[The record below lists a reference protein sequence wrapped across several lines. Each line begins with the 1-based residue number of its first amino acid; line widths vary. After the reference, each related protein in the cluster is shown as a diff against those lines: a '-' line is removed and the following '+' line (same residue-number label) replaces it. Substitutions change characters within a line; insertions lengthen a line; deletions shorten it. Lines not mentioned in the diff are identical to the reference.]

1 MLGAVGR
8 LAGSLANCLTCL
20 YTIYI
25 YTNVSFWSPVQDVW
39 LALSSKAPLW
49 LCKVA
54 FEPFKWLS
62 PTGQSQRESKTKTA
76 LLADKCRRDPPQEDI
91 LCRAMAR
98 EYPGGQ
104 RAVEAK
110 PTPFP
115 GGPPEPHIGHRRYRS
130 AEVSGKGWENWKTF
144 NQNPFSNNHDIYHN
158 INNKLTML
166 SFPGHS
172 HRSSPNV
179 YAAKMAKLWGQL
191 FGNDRADAS
200 GVAAGQSAS
209 RHAIIGDGDDEEYA
223 EEEDD
228 EEEKNDDDDDDADGD
243 DDGDD
248 GDDDGWW
255 WMMMMMMT
263 VMMMD
268 DDGWWWMMMMT
279 MMMMVMM
286 MMMTV
291 MMMDDDGWWWWWWRR
306 WWWWWWWWWWWRRRW
321 RWQWRRWWW
330 WWWW

>member
-1 MLGAVGR
+1 
-8 LAGSLANCLTCL
+8 
-20 YTIYI
+20 
-25 YTNVSFWSPVQDVW
+25 
-39 LALSSKAPLW
+39 
-49 LCKVA
+49 
-54 FEPFKWLS
+54 
-62 PTGQSQRESKTKTA
+62 
-76 LLADKCRRDPPQEDI
+76 
-91 LCRAMAR
+91 MAR

-228 EEEKNDDDDDDADGD
+228 EEEDDDDDDDADGD

-255 WMMMMMMT
+255 WM
-263 VMMMD
+263 
-268 DDGWWWMMMMT
+268 
-279 MMMMVMM
+279 VMM

-291 MMMDDDGWWWWWWRR
+291 MMMDDDDDDDDDDDGDDDDDDDGDDDGWWWMMMMTTMMMMVMMMMTTMTMTMTTMLMMVVVVVVVVVLMMLTSRTELTEFFLLRMTPKEIDIQYPKMQCLLPGWASVPRSWSRYSGRWHHKLAQKRCPLQKWGCWLRYLSWQHRR
-306 WWWWWWWWWWWRRRW
+306 I
-321 RWQWRRWWW
+321 
-330 WWWW
+330 